1 VRRVVGLGLCA
12 VLSVA
17 AYAAEKK
24 PVPWVQVPL
33 DSLGFP
39 GVSSAFLGSGSSVL
53 TVNFLDNSHL
63 LVTYEMRKLVPRLDR
78 DPEDHEDRLVA
89 GVVVDLPSGHVADR
103 TEWHMHDHGRY
114 LWALGNGRFLLRIGD
129 GLSTMAPLKGLA
141 AGNAFARTSFPGRQA
156 RPSLV
161 EVSPDGGVV
170 TMETVVEAAPKGE
183 RKVLLGDAD
192 TAQVPTSRAVIDF
205 FRVKED
211 DGPTGFV
218 LAKAGTVLAQSLF
231 LLAVDADGYLWAEDE
246 GSGVWGV
253 TFDGF
258 EGKTID
264 LGKIQSSCRPRL
276 QMTSRSEFLAMT
288 CQGADDR
295 IKLTSYGLDG
305 VETWEES
312 VGNTGS
318 PSFAF
323 APVAARFA
331 VSGSDSS
338 AVVPAGVAGQ
348 PEEGPRQEVRV
359 YQNASGDLLLRVE
372 CTPAFKTAENF
383 DLSGDGMLAAVVRN
397 GAIAVY
403 KLPPLSKRDKDDM
416 AEVGAFAPP
425 ASVADV
431 SLKRLQMPAR
441 AMQAMRRAEAQSAMA
456 SGPGAVQENAVD
468 MGSSA
473 AASPRRPPTLLK
485 PGEKPEFGT
494 GNAAP
499 E

>member
-1 VRRVVGLGLCA
+1 VKD
-12 VLSVA
+12 
-17 AYAAEKK
+17 E
-24 PVPWVQVPL
+24 
-33 DSLGFP
+33 
-39 GVSSAFLGSGSSVL
+39 
-53 TVNFLDNSHL
+53 
-63 LVTYEMRKLVPRLDR
+63 
-78 DPEDHEDRLVA
+78 
-89 GVVVDLPSGHVADR
+89 
-103 TEWHMHDHGRY
+103 
-114 LWALGNGRFLLRIGD
+114 
-129 GLSTMAPLKGLA
+129 
-141 AGNAFARTSFPGRQA
+141 
-156 RPSLV
+156 
-161 EVSPDGGVV
+161 DGGAGFEV
-170 TMETVVEAAPKGE
+170 T
-183 RKVLLGDAD
+183 
-192 TAQVPTSRAVIDF
+192 
-205 FRVKED
+205 
-211 DGPTGFV
+211 
-218 LAKAGTVLAQSLF
+218 KAGTVLSQSLF
-231 LLAVDADGYLWAEDE
+231 LLAVDSDGYLWAEDE

-276 QMTSRSEFLAMT
+276 QMTSRSEFVAMT
-288 CQGADDR
+288 CQGADER

-312 VGNTGS
+312 VGNTGA

-331 VSGSDSS
+331 ISGSDSS
-338 AVVPAGVAGQ
+338 VVTAAGVAGQ
-348 PEEGPRQEVRV
+348 PPEGPRQEVRV

-403 KLPPLSKRDKDDM
+403 KLPPLTKRDKDDM

-431 SLKRLQMPAR
+431 SLKRLVVPAKS
-441 AMQAMRRAEAQSAMA
+441 AQALRRAELQSAA
-456 SGPGAVQENAVD
+456 VKGPGVVPEASVD
-468 MGSSA
+468 LGSSA